1 MLNEV
6 TATRYVT
13 PLREG
18 GSLPGIVEADDL
30 GTYVMKFTGAGQGR
44 KTLVAEVICG
54 ELGRRLGLRV
64 PTLARMWLDP
74 VIGLSEP
81 DQEVQGLLKASG
93 GLNLGMD
100 YLPGS
105 IGFDPLAYQVSAEE
119 AGRVVWFDAVI
130 NNVDRSWR
138 NPNLLVWHGDL
149 WLIDH
154 GATMIWHHNWPGAAA
169 SAAKPYNASD
179 HALAPF
185 GPDLASAAAELAP
198 LVTEELLTE
207 VAAEVPDEWLAD
219 EPGFDST
226 DALRRAY
233 VEPLLARAATVHER
247 IVLDAPTRNGP
258 SRAPGWLA
266 DRLTPTART
275 SGPRARR
282 TPDEHARIEKDG
294 GR

>member
-1 MLNEV
+1 MLTEV
-6 TATRYVT
+6 IATRYVT

-54 ELGRRLGLRV
+54 QLARRLGLRV
-64 PTLARMWLDP
+64 PELVAIELDP

-81 DQEVQGLLKASG
+81 DQEVQELLKASG

-105 IGFDPLAYQVSAEE
+105 LGFDPLAYEVDPKE
-119 AGRVVWFDAVI
+119 AGKVVWLDAVI

-138 NPNLLVWHGDL
+138 NPNMLVWHGDL

-154 GATMIWHHNWPGAAA
+154 GATMIWHHNWRGAQA
-169 SAAKPYNASD
+169 SAAKPYDASD

-185 GPDLASAAAELAP
+185 SPDVAAAAAELAP
-198 LVTEELLTE
+198 LVTRELLEE
-207 VAAEVPDEWLAD
+207 VAADVPDEWLVD
-219 EPGFDST
+219 EPGFEST
-226 DALRRAY
+226 DELRAAY
-233 VEPLLARAATVHER
+233 VETLLPRAATIHER
-247 IVLDAPTRNGP
+247 ITLGP
-258 SRAPGWLA
+258 RAERGPAQPPGWLA
-266 DRLTPTART
+266 ERLAPRPHPAQKDRTT
-275 SGPRARR
+275 
-282 TPDEHARIEKDG
+282 
-294 GR
+294 

>member
-1 MLNEV
+1 MLPEV

-54 ELGRRLGLRV
+54 QLGRRLGLRV
-64 PTLARMWLDP
+64 PDLAGIWLDP
-74 VIGLSEP
+74 VIGRAEP

-100 YLPGS
+100 FLPGAL
-105 IGFDPLAYQVSAEE
+105 GFDPLAFEIGAAE
-119 AGRVVWFDAVI
+119 AGRVVWFDALI

-138 NPNLLVWHGDL
+138 NPNLLVWHGEL

-154 GATMIWHHNWPGAAA
+154 GATMIWQHNWPTARAAA
-169 SAAKPYNASD
+169 DKAYDASD
-179 HALAPF
+179 HVLATF
-185 GPDLASAAAELAP
+185 GPDVAAAGAELAP
-198 LVTEELLTE
+198 RVTEELLTE
-207 VAAEVPDEWLAD
+207 VTADVPDEWLVD
-219 EPGFDST
+219 EPGFADP

-233 VEPLLARAATVHER
+233 VETLLARAATIGDRITLGER
-247 IVLDAPTRNGP
+247 SKDKPSQAPEWVRVRLDG
-258 SRAPGWLA
+258 RAG
-266 DRLTPTART
+266 
-275 SGPRARR
+275 
-282 TPDEHARIEKDG
+282 K
-294 GR
+294 